1 MIIFRFSQD
10 YLEKVSEFKGN
21 HGSTGKDVT
30 GSVLTVQDAASVV
43 IAVSRKKPELVWK
56 WFQSEFEN
64 NNRVLR
70 LQLHRLIPIVVSSFS
85 DETRLEELKQF
96 YYKNRHRLG
105 RGKDATE
112 MAIEI
117 VKNNI
122 ALKDHKEKVLNWFKT
137 KYPALSSSKIGQQV
151 ISFDLEPEI
160 ADYEDDFF
168 HLKDS
173 F

>member
-1 MIIFRFSQD
+1 MIT
-10 YLEKVSEFKGN
+10 E
-21 HGSTGKDVT
+21 
-30 GSVLTVQDAASVV
+30 QDAVSIV
-43 IAVSRKKPELVWK
+43 ITLSGKKQSRDMVWK
-56 WFQSEFEN
+56 WFQREFEN

-85 DETRLEELKQF
+85 DETKLEELKQF

-105 RGKDATE
+105 RGKGATE

-122 ALKDHKEKVLNWFKT
+122 ALKDHKENVLKWFKT
-137 KYPALSSSKIGQQV
+137 KYPALSSCISGQQV